1 MDYEGFSYG
10 GGKRYGGF
18 GQVYGGEDDA
28 AANERRMRE
37 DAERYAG
44 MSPDA
49 LESELIAGRMA
60 KALEVCDD
68 YDRYMEEMA
77 EVKRGMMR
85 AARER
90 MGEQARHI
98 AEQQFARRVA
108 YQSTVDLIDQLV
120 ECWRA
125 G

>member
-1 MDYEGFSYG
+1 MFVTEVWMDYEGFSYG

-49 LESELIAGRMA
+49 LESELIARAG
-60 KALEVCDD
+60 AL
-68 YDRYMEEMA
+68 RA
-77 EVKRGMMR
+77 EGKLVAPFMS
-85 AARER
+85 A
-90 MGEQARHI
+90 
-98 AEQQFARRVA
+98 AEQQRLR
-108 YQSTVDLIDQLV
+108 QLIDMLDRV
-120 ECWRA
+120 
-125 G
+125 